1 MQNELLQLWKDVGFT
16 ALLVTHDV
24 EEALLL
30 ADRVI
35 VFSDRPARIVAE
47 VPVEKP
53 HPRRRDDADLVHL
66 RQTLLGQLGVAHDV

>member
-1 MQNELLQLWKDVGFT
+1 MAQGRLHR
-16 ALLVTHDV
+16 LLVTHDV

-47 VPVEKP
+47 LTVDKP

-66 RQTLLGQLGVAHDV
+66 RAEVLARLGIRDDV